1 MAYNAEYQRPYEGGY
16 VNKPD
21 ESTPEMAEFINARD
35 DTLLKIE
42 QFLANLDI
50 SGLGSDYAL
59 LSEAGYSL
67 GLDINENYIM
77 TISIKNKAGAIL
89 DSKSIDFPIESSII
103 DIDYADGNLILTLQ
117 NGNSVSVGISD
128 IVRGLVPTTR
138 KIAGIDLADDITKEE
153 LKDAIGIYDD
163 VVSAGEI
170 KPWLYIENEEVI
182 VGTYNGKPL
191 YRKTLP
197 PISIS
202 VDRTMYALDVEY
214 DSIMID
220 NSASFLVDNEGTTIN
235 TCSIGMIDDRT
246 LIGDYTCNVF
256 IINDKNICFRKGAS
270 ITYTAYMT
278 IQYTKTT
285 DAEGSGNDLK
295 PYGIYDAKLDEI
307 KAEIDEVKNAIT
319 ETTETT
325 MPNSHE
331 GRLLIKKIGGFQQEV
346 KNSVVSGV
354 KTHGKNFLNIG
365 ELNKTASGLS
375 IITKENVITIKG
387 TVEKATL
394 LYVIG
399 GHSETTTLFTLG
411 IGTYSLSDGIRLV
424 NYNGTDRNHCSGTFT
439 LEEPFQVTGLQV
451 MNPNSG
457 AGSFNA
463 GDLFDFSINAM
474 LNEGD
479 ELLEFEPYKE
489 SYIALSQPIE
499 LSDSDKIINTESGFV
514 LIIGETTEA
523 LPIADQI
530 ALNSLAT
537 YDGITYLEFVSEIKP
552 TFKGEYGTSKHGGYT
567 LESLLTARNN
577 DLRLSSLEASVVNNI

>member
-42 QFLANLDI
+42 QFLANLDL

-197 PISIS
+197 PISVS
-202 VDRTMYALDVEY
+202 ADRTMYALDVEY

-220 NSASFLVDNEGTTIN
+220 NSASFLVDNEGTILN
-235 TCSIGMIDDRT
+235 TCSIGMMDDIN
-246 LIGDYTCNVF
+246 LVGDYTCNILIVY
-256 IINDKNICFRKGAS
+256 DKNICFRKGAS
-270 ITYTAYMT
+270 ITYTAYIT

-319 ETTETT
+319 ETTEAT

-331 GRLLIKKIGGFQQEV
+331 GRLLIKKIGGVCEQGENPSPTSPQEI
-346 KNSVVSGV
+346 KNSVVSVV
-354 KTHGKNFLNIG
+354 KTHDDNGNESFVTLSPPIKLYEIGDVRDVIEGGKVNKKFEKYELTGSENIA
-365 ELNKTASGLS
+365 EADSYFTIPL
-375 IITKENVITIKG
+375 TKE
-387 TVEKATL
+387 A
-394 LYVIG
+394 IG
-399 GHSETTTLFTLG
+399 GTALCDIDSLARTTKNYARLQKYGMTLDDFKA
-411 IGTYSLSDGIRLV
+411 YLV
-424 NYNGTDRNHCSGTFT
+424 ERY
-439 LEEPFQVTGLQV
+439 
-451 MNPNSG
+451 
-457 AGSFNA
+457 
-463 GDLFDFSINAM
+463 
-474 LNEGD
+474 
-479 ELLEFEPYKE
+479 
-489 SYIALSQPIE
+489 
-499 LSDSDKIINTESGFV
+499 ESGNPAYFIYRIAEEV
-514 LIIGETTEA
+514 KED
-523 LPIADQI
+523 LPLSDQI
-530 ALNSLAT
+530 ALNSLST
-537 YDGITYLEFVSEIKP
+537 FDGITYLEFDSEIEP
-552 TFKGEYGTSKHGGYT
+552 AFECEYGTSKHGGYT
-567 LESLLTARNN
+567 LASLLTARNN